1 MTATNWTD
9 AQVAI
14 LRELW
19 PTSTSATDIGTM
31 CGKTKRAVIGKADR
45 LNLGEKLQRNLH
57 KQRPNARKKIVPT
70 VEAQIS
76 VEPEEEKEE
85 DEDDYG
91 LPKFSVDVSTDAD
104 PDFPVT
110 LEQLEHGMCRWP
122 IGDSQTEDI
131 RFCGQSSRGKPFC
144 DSHDAKAYTPHRGK
158 STAYS
163 PPRQRR
169 FGGYR

>member
-19 PTSTSATDIGTM
+19 PTDTSATEIGER

-57 KQRPNARKKIVPT
+57 KPRPNARKKIVPT
-70 VEAQIS
+70 ADSQLP
-76 VEPEEEKEE
+76 VEPET
-85 DEDDYG
+85 DEDDDDFG
-91 LPKFSVDVSTDAD
+91 LPKFSVVMSTDAD

-110 LEQLEHGMCRWP
+110 LEELEHGMCRWP
-122 IGDSQTEDI
+122 IGDSLSEDI
-131 RFCGQSSRGKPFC
+131 RFCGQPSKGKPFC
-144 DSHDAKAYTPHRGK
+144 DCHDAKAYTPSRGK
-158 STAYS
+158 SPMYA
-163 PPRQRR
+163 PAHQRR
-169 FGGYR
+169 LGGFR